1 MSNFARMFANGLRF
15 GPQQQPMRTGGVMPP
30 QSLPMQ
36 TGGGAQ
42 QMPAYGMQT
51 GGNGQQQPM
60 PMMQTGGQGQQWGQ
74 LGMQTGGGLSPQPG
88 AMSTGG
94 QSQMWRQPQPTSRL
108 AALQQRFDQAPQW
121 QPPGGFNYNRR

>member
-15 GPQQQPMRTGGVMPP
+15 GPQQPPMQQPMRTGGVMPP

-42 QMPAYGMQT
+42 QMPAYAMQT
-51 GGNGQQQPM
+51 GGNGQQQQM

-74 LGMQTGGGLSPQPG
+74 PMFMRTGGTLPPSAGNLSR
-88 AMSTGG
+88 M
-94 QSQMWRQPQPTSRL
+94 L
-108 AALQQRFDQAPQW
+108 D
-121 QPPGGFNYNRR
+121 YNRPRQRGTWMP